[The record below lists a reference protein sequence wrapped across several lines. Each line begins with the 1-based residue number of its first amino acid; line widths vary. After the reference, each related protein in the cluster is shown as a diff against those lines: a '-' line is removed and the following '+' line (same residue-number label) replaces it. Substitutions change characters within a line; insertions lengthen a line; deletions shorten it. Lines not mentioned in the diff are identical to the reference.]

1 MPGRARTNCSRS
13 EGCRDRAWQLR
24 AGHAG
29 ERIDRGETTATEQQI
44 VDDIERLQIVGGHDV
59 LRLAIPTTCRPPPS
73 SPGRFTD
80 TVFAWLLGTWISDR
94 CPGTARLRVRS
105 AARHRSATA
114 AAGSQPTHRRLPAG
128 PATGAGVGL
137 RLRCGHRAR
146 GCRAADP
153 HHAHGC
159 RERRRVAAERGG
171 RRCTHDRRANSRNRG
186 NSGKVDPPDVGGDL
200 RRVGVAEGTVGDSPG
215 RAHPRQVASVE

>member
-94 CPGTARLRVRS
+94 CPGTARLRLPSGRRRDIGRRQRQRGPSQHIAGSGGTRNRRGSRPAAPVRS
-105 AARHRSATA
+105 SRAGLSSSRPAPRS
-114 AAGSQPTHRRLPAG
+114 RLPRTS
-128 PATGAGVGL
+128 P
-137 RLRCGHRAR
+137 C
-146 GCRAADP
+146 
-153 HHAHGC
+153 
-159 RERRRVAAERGG
+159 RRRTRRPTVHSRSPGKFEESRKLGQGRPARRWWRFAACRC
-171 RRCTHDRRANSRNRG
+171 RRRNR
-186 NSGKVDPPDVGGDL
+186 
-200 RRVGVAEGTVGDSPG
+200 RR
-215 RAHPRQVASVE
+215 

>member
-94 CPGTARLRVRS
+94 CPGTEAR
-105 AARHRSATA
+105 TA
-114 AAGSQPTHRRLPAG
+114 PRP
-128 PATGAGVGL
+128 
-137 RLRCGHRAR
+137 
-146 GCRAADP
+146 
-153 HHAHGC
+153 
-159 RERRRVAAERGG
+159 
-171 RRCTHDRRANSRNRG
+171 
-186 NSGKVDPPDVGGDL
+186 VGG
-200 RRVGVAEGTVGDSPG
+200 ETSVGDSGSGVPANTSPAPG
-215 RAHPRQVASVE
+215 GTRNRRGSRPAAPVRSSRAGLSSSRPAPRSRLPRTSPCRRRTRRPTVHSRSPGKFEESRKLGQGRPARRWWRFAACRCRRRNRRR